1 MDILIIDDEI
11 ELSDITKDFL
21 DDNGYAVKQAFTW
34 KEALKLLSETEFK
47 LIILDINLPDASG
60 FNICSEIRKKSNI
73 PIIFISARTSDAD
86 KVAAFGLGGD
96 DYVPKP
102 YSLIELL
109 ARVKASFRRCYDME
123 ADQTEFFTFGNVSVD
138 FSSRKVFVSGK
149 QRDMTVKE
157 FDLLAYLIRNRSKA
171 ITKEELFD
179 AVWGMDCLGEISTL
193 AVHIRWLREKIE
205 VNASKPEYIK
215 TIWGIGYQFEV

>member
-21 DDNGYAVKQAFTW
+21 EDNGYAVKQAFTS
-34 KEALKLLSETEFK
+34 KEAFKLLSELQFK

-60 FNICSEIRKKSNI
+60 FNICTELRKKSNI

-109 ARVKASFRRCYDME
+109 ARAKASLRRCYDME
-123 ADQTEFFTFGNVSVD
+123 GEAKEMFNFDNVSID
-138 FSSRKVFVSGK
+138 FNSRKVFVSGK
-149 QRDMTVKE
+149 QCDMTVKE
-157 FDLLAYLIRNRSKA
+157 FDLLSYLVKNKSKA
-171 ITKEELFD
+171 VTKEELFN
-179 AVWGMDCLGEISTL
+179 AVWGLDCLGEISTL

-205 VNASKPEYIK
+205 ADASKPEHIK
-215 TIWGIGYQFEV
+215 TVWGIGYQFEV